1 MQIINIHAYESIK
14 FTSKIKYIVT
24 SKMLQY
30 WQRVTNNIS
39 SIKVKRQDWRDK
51 LVTCSLSKHDEWSQ
65 SQEPVENSCA

>member
-1 MQIINIHAYESIK
+1 MQIINMQTYDSTK
-14 FTSKIKYIVT
+14 FTSKTEYIVT

-51 LVTCSLSKHDEWSQ
+51 LVKCSLSKLDECSQ
-65 SQEPVENSCA
+65 SQEPMENSYA

>member
-1 MQIINIHAYESIK
+1 MQTYDSIK
-14 FTSKIKYIVT
+14 FTSKIEYIIT

-51 LVTCSLSKHDEWSQ
+51 LVKYSLSKLDECSQ
-65 SQEPVENSCA
+65 SQEPMENSYA